1 MVQEGVLGLA
11 VVVVVV
17 VVVVTMMIVVV
28 MAWVLLF
35 SVRAVSCGTAGGVLI
50 IVHGDGAV
58 IQGEACLW

>member
-1 MVQEGVLGLA
+1 M
-11 VVVVVV
+11 VVV